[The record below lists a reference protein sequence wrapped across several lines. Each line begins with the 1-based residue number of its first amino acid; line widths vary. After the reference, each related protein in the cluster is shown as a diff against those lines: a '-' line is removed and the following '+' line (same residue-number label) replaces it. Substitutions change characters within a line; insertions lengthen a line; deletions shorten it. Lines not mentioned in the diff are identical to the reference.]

1 VAKNEVPVEQ
11 IEAIKKKAKEKDET
25 AWKGMHR
32 GTVAGKSFEASRRSR
47 KSHSARRAQIASKK

>member
-1 VAKNEVPVEQ
+1 MAETIVSNEQ
-11 IEAIKKKAKEKDET
+11 IESIKKKAKEKDES
-25 AWKGMHR
+25 WKGMHR